1 LAEPRRVR
9 WGVLGVARI
18 AQKRV
23 LPMMPGAGYELLAV
37 ASRDLAKAREAAGRF
52 GAPRA
57 YGSYEE
63 LLADPDV
70 DAVYNPLP
78 NHLHV
83 PLSRRA
89 LERGKHVLVEKPVA
103 LSSAE
108 AGELLAARERS
119 GLKVCEAF
127 MVRSHPQWL
136 RARELLLSGRI
147 GALRAIVGSFTYFN
161 DDPANVRNRPEWGGG
176 ALLDVGCYPVTM
188 SRFVFGEEPLRALAF
203 SRHDPVQGIDRLT
216 SALLDF
222 PSGQAIFTC
231 SMDVPLS
238 QRMQIL
244 GTKGHV
250 TIEIPWSPP
259 TDGPTR
265 LLVDDG
271 RDLLGSGVA
280 IEEIPACDHYRIQL
294 ELFSKAILED
304 GPVPVPLE
312 DSIGNMRALEAIVR
326 SAQSGRSEAVE
337 S

>member
-1 LAEPRRVR
+1 MAEPRRVR

-18 AQKRV
+18 ARNRV
-23 LPMMPGAGYELLAV
+23 LPMMPGNGYELHAV
-37 ASRDLAKAREAAGRF
+37 ASRDIQKAREGAVRF

-63 LLADPDV
+63 LLADPEV

-83 PLSRRA
+83 PLSLRA
-89 LERGKHVLVEKPVA
+89 LEQGKHVLVEKPIA

-108 AGELLAARERS
+108 AGELLGARERT
-119 GLKVCEAF
+119 GLKVAEAF

-136 RARELLLSGRI
+136 RAREIARSGRI
-147 GALRAIVGSFTYFN
+147 GALRAILGSFTYFN
-161 DDPANVRNRPEWGGG
+161 DDPTNVRNRPEWGGG

-188 SRFVFGEEPLRALAF
+188 SRFVFGEEPLRALALT
-203 SRHDPVQGIDRLT
+203 RRDPVQGIDRLT

-250 TIEIPWSPP
+250 AVEIPWSPP
-259 TDGPTR
+259 TDRPTR
-265 LLVDDG
+265 LVIDDG

-304 GPVPVPLE
+304 GPLAVPLE
-312 DSIGNMRALEAIVR
+312 DSIRNMRALEAIAR
-326 SAQSGRSEAVE
+326 SAESGRAEPVE
-337 S
+337 G

>member
-1 LAEPRRVR
+1 VR

-18 AQKRV
+18 ARKRV
-23 LPMMPGAGYELLAV
+23 LPMMPGDGYELLAV
-37 ASRDLAKAREAAGRF
+37 ASRDLQKAREGAVRF

-57 YGSYEE
+57 YGSYEA

-83 PLSRRA
+83 PLSLRA

-103 LSSAE
+103 LTAAE
-108 AGELLAARERS
+108 AGTLLAARDRM
-119 GLKVCEAF
+119 GLKVCEAL

-136 RARELLLSGRI
+136 RAREIVRSGRI

-161 DDPANVRNRPEWGGG
+161 DDAANVRNRPEWGGG

-188 SRFVFGEEPLRALAF
+188 SRFIFEEEPLRALAV
-203 SRHDPVQGIDRLT
+203 SRRDPAQGIDRLT

-259 TDGPTR
+259 TDRPTR
-265 LLVDDG
+265 LVVDDG
-271 RDLLGSGVA
+271 RDLLGGGLAV
-280 IEEIPACDHYRIQL
+280 EEIPACDHYRIQL
-294 ELFSKAILED
+294 ERFSRAILED

-312 DSIGNMRALEAIVR
+312 DSIRNMRALEAIAR
-326 SAQSGRSEAVE
+326 SAESGRAEPVE
-337 S
+337 G

>member
-1 LAEPRRVR
+1 MR

-18 AQKRV
+18 ARKRV
-23 LPMMPGAGYELLAV
+23 LPMLPGDGYELLAV
-37 ASRDLAKAREAAGRF
+37 ASRDIQRAREGAVRF

-57 YGSYEE
+57 YGSYEA

-83 PLSRRA
+83 PLSLRA

-103 LSSAE
+103 LTAAE
-108 AGELLAARERS
+108 AGTLLAARDRT
-119 GLKVCEAF
+119 GLKVSEAF

-136 RARELLLSGRI
+136 RAREIVRSGRI

-161 DDPANVRNRPEWGGG
+161 DDAANVRNRPEWGGG

-188 SRFVFGEEPLRALAF
+188 SRFIFEEEPLRVLAL
-203 SRHDPVQGIDRLT
+203 SRRDPAQGIDRLT

-244 GTKGHV
+244 GTRGHV

-259 TDGPTR
+259 TDRPTR
-265 LLVDDG
+265 LVVDDG
-271 RDLLGSGVA
+271 RDLLGGGLAV
-280 IEEIPACDHYRIQL
+280 EQIPACDHYRIQL
-294 ELFSKAILED
+294 ERFSQAILED

-312 DSIGNMRALEAIVR
+312 DSIRNMRALEAIAR
-326 SAQSGRSEAVE
+326 SAEAGRAEPVE
-337 S
+337 G